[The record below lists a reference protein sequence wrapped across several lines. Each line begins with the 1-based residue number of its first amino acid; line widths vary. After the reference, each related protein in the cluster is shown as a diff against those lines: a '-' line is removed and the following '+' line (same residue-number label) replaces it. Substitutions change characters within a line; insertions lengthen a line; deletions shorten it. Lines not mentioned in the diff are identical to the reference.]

1 MVATKSRI
9 KIKLHKLN
17 TLEVMYAPK
26 EGGIGDKSLCMRM
39 ELKLSNV
46 YLLTAMQHQCQGNI
60 FFGNKVKGTGNHYCA
75 KGLEKVFTFLFWE

>member
-1 MVATKSRI
+1 MLFMVATKSRI

-46 YLLTAMQHQCQGNI
+46 YLLTAMHHARGI
-60 FFGNKVKGTGNHYCA
+60 YF
-75 KGLEKVFTFLFWE
+75 LETK